1 MNDPGESERGG
12 GASRPPVEFGPP
24 QGPPPPPPGYAPAV
38 YPPPAPAA
46 APRRRGAG
54 GIIGWVMSSL
64 LGTVLVFSLFLNAYF
79 FVFFVSMRM
88 GPTEEVYIEGDGG
101 QRIVVLPIEGLIDD
115 GTAAFVHDAL
125 QALRDNPPKAII
137 LRVDSGGGY
146 VTPSDQIW
154 KRIDDF
160 KRKTGI
166 PIVASFGSTA
176 ASGGYYVAA
185 SADAIVAE
193 PTCITGSIGVIA
205 QAFTFNGLLDKVGVT
220 PEVITSTD
228 STRKDLLNPMRP
240 WTEQDRQKLRS
251 VLDSAYERFVQ
262 VVHQG
267 RQQVVP
273 GLTLEEVRQVAT
285 GEFFTVAD
293 AIRLKLVDQE
303 GYLIDAVE
311 AAKARAGLAPGTQPQ
326 VSWMHRPRPFGLGG
340 LLGSSSDAS
349 FSDITGKE
357 LRSWMLELGTP
368 TMLYAGARR

>member
-1 MNDPGESERGG
+1 MNEPSGSERGG
-12 GASRPPVEFGPP
+12 GASRPPVEFGTP
-24 QGPPPPPPGYAPAV
+24 QGPPPPPPGYAPSV
-38 YPPPAPAA
+38 YPPPAPAI
-46 APRRRGAG
+46 APRGRGAA

-79 FVFFVSMRM
+79 FILFASMAA
-88 GPTEEVYIEGDGG
+88 GPTEEVYIDGDAGD
-101 QRIVVLPIEGLIDD
+101 RIVVLPIEGLIDD

-125 QALRDNPPKAII
+125 QALRDNRPKAII

-154 KRIDDF
+154 KRLDDF
-160 KRKTGI
+160 KRETGI

-205 QAFTFNGLLDKVGVT
+205 QAFTFNDLLDKVGVT
-220 PEVITSTD
+220 PEVITSTE

-240 WTEQDRQKLRS
+240 WTEQDRQKLRG
-251 VLDSAYERFVQ
+251 VLDSAYNRFVW

-267 RQQVVP
+267 RVQVVP
-273 GLTLEEVRQVAT
+273 GLTVEDVRQVAT

-293 AIRLKLVDQE
+293 AMRLKLVDQE

-311 AAKARAGLAPGTQPQ
+311 AAKTRAGMAAGSRPQ
-326 VSWMHRPRPFGLGG
+326 VAWMHRPRPFGLGG
-340 LLGSSSDAS
+340 LLGSRSGAS
-349 FSDITGKE
+349 LSDITGKE
-357 LRSWMLELGTP
+357 LRSWMVELGTP
-368 TMLYAGARR
+368 TTLYAVQGR